1 MTGEG
6 TRGDFGRPGE
16 SSLGQLHASGEARPA
31 VDLTTLGAMWLELVV
46 AWGAV
51 VWAVWVWEPWVVAVA
66 MVIIATRQH
75 ALFILFHDAVHYL
88 VARDKRVN
96 DLITNFLI
104 GVPQLVP
111 VQLYRRLH
119 LTHHARLGTDADPE
133 RLLLYRGQ
141 PWQYRALPMRR
152 LVWQVLGDIFLV
164 NNLKTLWFFG
174 HELRDPASRLSLPK
188 AKTWPEF
195 YACVAL
201 WLGLLGLGFWRAP
214 ELTAKVLFVWLV
226 PLLTLTQAIQK
237 VRSFLEHAPHDTPEL
252 TYSWRP
258 NLLGRLIVWPYH
270 INYHREHHLQPKV
283 PWHEL
288 PRRFASEAPT
298 PQPWWRILW
307 SGRW

>member
-1 MTGEG
+1 MDTRDDSAHGSSPYPKPVGES
-6 TRGDFGRPGE
+6 RPGADRVTIGFMMLE
-16 SSLGQLHASGEARPA
+16 ASI
-31 VDLTTLGAMWLELVV
+31 

-51 VWAVWVWEPWVVAVA
+51 ALAVLIWNPWVVVLA
-66 MVIIATRQH
+66 MVVVATRQH

-88 VARDKRVN
+88 VARDKRLN
-96 DLITNFLI
+96 DAITNLLI

-119 LTHHARLGTDADPE
+119 LAHHARLGTDADPE

-141 PWQYRALPMRR
+141 PWQYRALPMGR
-152 LVWQVLGDIFLV
+152 LARQVLGDVFLL

-174 HELRDPASRLSLPK
+174 REMNDPTSKLALPR

-195 YACVAL
+195 YGIVAS
-201 WLGLLGLGFWRAP
+201 WLGLLGVGLWWAP
-214 ELTAKVLFVWLV
+214 EIVAKVALVWIV

-237 VRSFLEHAPHDTPEL
+237 VRSFLEHAPHDAAEL

-288 PRRFASEAPT
+288 PRRFAGEAPT
-298 PQPWWRILW
+298 PMPWWRVLW
-307 SGRW
+307 NGRW